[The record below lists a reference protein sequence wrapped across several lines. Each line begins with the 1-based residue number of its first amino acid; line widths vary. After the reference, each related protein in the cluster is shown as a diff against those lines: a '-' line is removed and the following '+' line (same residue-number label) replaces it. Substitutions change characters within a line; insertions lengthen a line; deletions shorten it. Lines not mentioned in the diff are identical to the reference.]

1 MRLELKDAMKLASI
15 IDMVGSAYTNGRY
28 VRLDVTTT
36 RKELADWACETT
48 GVAKV
53 VRKKVPDG
61 RKPQWR
67 WRLYHRDAYEVAK
80 QVREYLNVKG
90 DKVDRIINHYEQER

>member
-36 RKELADWACETT
+36 RKEFA
-48 GVAKV
+48 GS
-53 VRKKVPDG
+53 
-61 RKPQWR
+61 
-67 WRLYHRDAYEVAK
+67 
-80 QVREYLNVKG
+80 
-90 DKVDRIINHYEQER
+90 